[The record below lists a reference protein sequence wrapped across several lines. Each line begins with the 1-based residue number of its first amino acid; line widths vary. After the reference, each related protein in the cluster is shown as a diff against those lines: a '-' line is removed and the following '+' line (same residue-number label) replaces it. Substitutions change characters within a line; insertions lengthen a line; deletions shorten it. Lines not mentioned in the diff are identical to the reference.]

1 MKILSKKRIMIEN
14 NMQGGYATD
23 MDEYAKSIIPII
35 EANYESYTET
45 ERHIADYFLH
55 RARPERLSAELV
67 AKELSVSPAS
77 LSRFAKKSG
86 FHGYREFT
94 YEFRNS
100 YVEKSTVGQQQSRL
114 VLDTYQNLLNKV
126 YSLLDEAQI
135 GRIVKDLKWEKRVFI
150 CGRGSSGLAAEEMA
164 TRFRWIGVDV
174 TALRDNENMRMQTV
188 FLNRH
193 DLVIGLSLS
202 GTKSEVLYM
211 LHRGFRQGARTLLIT
226 EKNRPTYEDF
236 CNEVLLVPSLQ
247 HLNHGNLISPQYP
260 LLLMIDILYAAYV
273 NDDRMRIERIQKE
286 IQRTLRGNSE
296 EK

>member
-1 MKILSKKRIMIEN
+1 
-14 NMQGGYATD
+14 
-23 MDEYAKSIIPII
+23 MDGYAKSIIPII
-35 EANYESYTET
+35 EANYEKCTET
-45 ERHIADYFLH
+45 EQHIADYFLH
-55 RARPERLSAELV
+55 QARPERLSAELV
-67 AKELSVSPAS
+67 SKELSVSTAS
-77 LSRFAKKSG
+77 LSRFAKKCG

-100 YVEKSTVGQQQSRL
+100 YIEKSAVEQQQSRT
-114 VLDTYQNLLNKV
+114 VLDTYQNLLNKM

-135 GRIVKDLKWEKRVFI
+135 NRIVKELKWAKRVFV

-164 TRFRWIGVDV
+164 TRFRWIGIDM
-174 TALRDNENMRMQTV
+174 TALRDNENMKMQSV

-202 GTKSEVLYM
+202 GIKSEVLYM
-211 LHRGFRQGARTLLIT
+211 LGRGFRQGARTLLIT
-226 EKNRPTYEDF
+226 EKNRQTYEEF

-247 HLNHGNLISPQYP
+247 HLNHGNLISPQFP

-286 IQRTLRGNSE
+286 VQRTLRGNE
-296 EK
+296 DR

>member
-1 MKILSKKRIMIEN
+1 
-14 NMQGGYATD
+14 
-23 MDEYAKSIIPII
+23 MDGYAKSIIPII
-35 EANYESYTET
+35 EANYEKCTET
-45 ERHIADYFLH
+45 EQHIADYFLH
-55 RARPERLSAELV
+55 QARPERLSAELV
-67 AKELSVSPAS
+67 SKELSVSTAS
-77 LSRFAKKSG
+77 LSRFAKKCG

-100 YVEKSTVGQQQSRL
+100 YIEKSAVEQQQSRT
-114 VLDTYQNLLNKV
+114 VLDTYQNLLNKM

-135 GRIVKDLKWEKRVFI
+135 NRIVKELKWARRVFV

-164 TRFRWIGVDV
+164 TRFRWIGIDV
-174 TALRDNENMRMQTV
+174 TALRDNENMKMQSV

-202 GTKSEVLYM
+202 GIKSEVLYM
-211 LHRGFRQGARTLLIT
+211 LGRGFRQGARTLLIT
-226 EKNRPTYEDF
+226 EKNRQTYEEF

-247 HLNHGNLISPQYP
+247 HLNHGNLISPQFP

-286 IQRTLRGNSE
+286 VQRTLRGNE
-296 EK
+296 DR